1 MDLNLENIS
10 KIDTSKSY
18 YLSDSGE
25 IKKSGLLHKFKCLFN
40 LGHSRERVANLV
52 NAIRRTLITE
62 SNEMGKEALD
72 KQMKNISTKK
82 ALTGSEIKVLADNFI
97 TSNKKS
103 ILKHNASK
111 MVSSLANQ
119 TIESLSFVSNGQIK
133 FSDSLKKLLTSYVE
147 KYVDNPPTT
156 NKDGQTVIDE
166 ETLRNRVNNDLS
178 LLGKLI
184 IDIKN
189 SEDLGKPEISDDYA
203 EYLQSALSEVING
216 KIKPEDFSIENL
228 KSPDVAS
235 EQKLQKFLNSKNS
248 PDKSAVIEA
257 VVKYTAEDLKGD
269 PELQSIVRKVAL
281 PLILRADNTF
291 RTVDAIKKK
300 IECIKTNLEE
310 FRALSVNN
318 PKILDK
324 GKALLIALRGAS
336 FPKGTIASQFNFI
349 NSAEL
354 GDLTKINGNSSAM
367 DLHKAILKLKN
378 VMIDASRVL
387 LPDIHSILLRCS
399 LLPFLKTLREC
410 WTGILFLP

>member
-147 KYVDNPPTT
+147 KYVDNC
-156 NKDGQTVIDE
+156 
-166 ETLRNRVNNDLS
+166 
-178 LLGKLI
+178 
-184 IDIKN
+184 
-189 SEDLGKPEISDDYA
+189 Y
-203 EYLQSALSEVING
+203 
-216 KIKPEDFSIENL
+216 
-228 KSPDVAS
+228 
-235 EQKLQKFLNSKNS
+235 
-248 PDKSAVIEA
+248 
-257 VVKYTAEDLKGD
+257 
-269 PELQSIVRKVAL
+269 
-281 PLILRADNTF
+281 
-291 RTVDAIKKK
+291 
-300 IECIKTNLEE
+300 
-310 FRALSVNN
+310 
-318 PKILDK
+318 
-324 GKALLIALRGAS
+324 
-336 FPKGTIASQFNFI
+336 
-349 NSAEL
+349 
-354 GDLTKINGNSSAM
+354 
-367 DLHKAILKLKN
+367 
-378 VMIDASRVL
+378 
-387 LPDIHSILLRCS
+387 
-399 LLPFLKTLREC
+399 
-410 WTGILFLP
+410 